1 MISEIFIIFLVLI
14 LTNLF
19 LFSKNYKI
27 ANYFNLMDVP
37 DKKRKIHKINV
48 PLTGGLFLFLN
59 IMVIFFLKFF
69 LFSLDR
75 SILNLEIIFF
85 IFVIFLFGIIDDKFG
100 INSNLKLALSII
112 IFSLFLYVNDEY
124 VLRSIIISNGTK
136 FYLGNFGIPFTVFCL
151 VIFQNAFNMY
161 DGINLQNISYFVI
174 LVLIIFIFYNFIDFY
189 IYLSP
194 VLLFLAYLNYN
205 NKLFLGDS
213 GSYILSFLI
222 SIFLIYIF
230 NQTSLNIK
238 SDLVFLFLCIPGYDL
253 LRLAIVRILNNKH
266 PFNGDQNHIHHILI
280 KKIGYSK
287 TIIYLNL
294 TCFGPILFSLYFN
307 INFYAVFFSLILYIL
322 TILYFKND
330 KIHTN

>member
-1 MISEIFIIFLVLI
+1 MISETFIIFFVLI
-14 LTNLF
+14 LINLF
-19 LFSKNYKI
+19 LFSRNYKI
-27 ANYFNLMDVP
+27 ASYFNLMDVP
-37 DKKRKIHKINV
+37 DKKRKIHKTNI

-59 IMVIFFLKFF
+59 IIVIFFLNFF

-85 IFVIFLFGIIDDKFG
+85 IFIIFLFGIIDDKFG
-100 INSNLKLALSII
+100 INSNMKLAISAI
-112 IFSLFLYVNDEY
+112 IFVIFLHVNDEY
-124 VLRSIIISNGTK
+124 ILKSIIISNGIK
-136 FYLGNFGIPFTVFCL
+136 FNLGNFGIPFTVFCL

-174 LVLIIFIFYNFIDFY
+174 LFLIILIFFNFIDFY
-189 IYLSP
+189 IFLTP
-194 VLLFLAYLNYN
+194 VLLTLAYLNYN

-253 LRLAIVRILNNKH
+253 LRLAIVRILNKAH
-266 PFNGDQNHIHHILI
+266 PFSGDQNHIHHILI
-280 KKIGYSK
+280 KKIGYYK
-287 TIIYLNL
+287 TIIYLNII
-294 TCFGPILFSLYFN
+294 CFGPILCSLYFN
-307 INFYAVFFSLILYIL
+307 INFFAVLFSLLLYIL

-330 KIHTN
+330 KIYSN